1 MPLTNQP
8 SNTAAEVKPLG
19 RLATR
24 YRAAMEKQSL
34 VKGGV
39 AGGIMDQQQYAGTM
53 KRKADISPLK
63 HEHGTKRL
71 ALGNLTNAEASASNI
86 ASGATGGGFLKN
98 KTINKLQKPLSQMVQ
113 QLTIRNRNNCDGKK
127 QSKADTQSH
136 MYTKPDVNGPEI
148 KGATKILTRAAMRQQ
163 QQQQQQQQQAQR
175 TLDHGTAKENVLPS
189 AVNVSEQKLPG
200 PPAPKMTKVFD
211 AKRTNVAISPAKPE
225 PSKKRSERASSP
237 SGKGT
242 SGPAVAMAA
251 GQTANKMKTRLS
263 SEFESDNSL
272 YVTALDFSNEDA
284 TGGGAVRASEAAS
297 NARAIAAMAKEANAQ
312 TKKVTAKVIVITEG
326 PPAGNR
332 KHLDKPDVVAMEVVK
347 SDKSELAIGES
358 CPEKGKQV
366 VDTTVVDSSPRK
378 RTPADV
384 EDFDKANWN
393 DIYQVSHYAQDIFE
407 YLRERESSYI
417 VTDYMERQPYITR
430 FMRSV
435 LIDWMVECQE
445 SFELNHETL
454 YLGVKI
460 VDIYLSLVVIQ
471 RERLQLVAAAALL
484 IAAKYD
490 ERIPPTV
497 DDFIYICDGA
507 YDRPE
512 LIKMERTV
520 FQTIGYDL
528 GIPLSYRFLR
538 RYARVNR
545 IPMPILTLARYILE
559 TSLMEYNT
567 VLMLDSKLACAA
579 LFIALRMNNKPGWNP
594 TLEFYS
600 GYKIA
605 DFKDVVISLNMCMMH
620 PKTTLNTV
628 RQKYS
633 HELFYGVAKCPVIPS
648 LEKLFDGAVPAD
660 DTVFK
665 MPTAISTTTGG
676 AGSCGQ
682 REHSKKGGD

>member
-8 SNTAAEVKPLG
+8 SNTAADVKPLG

-34 VKGGV
+34 LKG
-39 AGGIMDQQQYAGTM
+39 AGAGMDQQHAGTM

-127 QSKADTQSH
+127 QSSKAVTQSH

-163 QQQQQQQQQAQR
+163 QQQQQQAQK
-175 TLDHGTAKENVLPS
+175 TVDHDAAKENLLPS
-189 AVNVSEQKLPG
+189 ENLSSSTAVNASEQKLLV
-200 PPAPKMTKVFD
+200 PPVTKMTK
-211 AKRTNVAISPAKPE
+211 ALETKRTNIATSPTKLE
-225 PSKKRSERASSP
+225 PNKKRSETASSP
-237 SGKGT
+237 LGKNT
-242 SGPAVAMAA
+242 SGPAVTVAT
-251 GQTANKMKTRLS
+251 GITNKVKTRLS
-263 SEFESDNSL
+263 SEFESDSSL
-272 YVTALDFSNEDA
+272 YVTALDFFNEDP
-284 TGGGAVRASEAAS
+284 TGGTGRAAEAAS

-312 TKKVTAKVIVITEG
+312 TKKVTAKVIVITDG

-332 KHLDKPDVVAMEVVK
+332 KHLDKPDSVAIEAK
-347 SDKSELAIGES
+347 SKKSEISIGES
-358 CPEKGKQV
+358 VPEKEKQT
-366 VDTTVVDSSPRK
+366 DAVVDSSPRK

-417 VTDYMERQPYITR
+417 VPDYMEKQPYVTKW
-430 FMRSV
+430 MRAV
-435 LIDWMVECQE
+435 LVDWMVEIQE

-520 FQTIGYDL
+520 FRTIGYDL

-545 IPMPILTLARYILE
+545 VPMPILTLARYILE

-600 GYKIA
+600 GYKMA

-633 HELFYGVAKCPVIPS
+633 HELFFGVAKCPVIPS

-660 DTVFK
+660 ASVFK
-665 MPTAISTTTGG
+665 MPTAISTATG
-676 AGSCGQ
+676 AVGSCGQ
-682 REHSKKGGD
+682 QEQSKKDGD

>member
-8 SNTAAEVKPLG
+8 SNTAADVKPLG

-24 YRAAMEKQSL
+24 YRAAMEKQGL
-34 VKGGV
+34 VKGV
-39 AGGIMDQQQYAGTM
+39 VGGMVDQQQHAGTM

-71 ALGNLTNAEASASNI
+71 ALGNLTNAEASSSNI
-86 ASGATGGGFLKN
+86 ASGTTGGGFLKN

-113 QLTIRNRNNCDGKK
+113 QLTIRNRSNCDGKK
-127 QSKADTQSH
+127 QSSKVDTQSH

-163 QQQQQQQQQAQR
+163 QQQQQQTQK
-175 TLDHGTAKENVLPS
+175 TLDHGAAKENMLPS
-189 AVNVSEQKLPG
+189 GKISSSTTVTASEPNLPA
-200 PPAPKMTKVFD
+200 PLAPKMAKALDT
-211 AKRTNVAISPAKPE
+211 KRTNVAMSPAKLE
-225 PSKKRSERASSP
+225 PSKKRSEKLSSP
-237 SGKGT
+237 SGKNT
-242 SGPAVAMAA
+242 SGGPTVAVA
-251 GQTANKMKTRLS
+251 GGTTNKVKTRLS

-272 YVTALDFSNEDA
+272 YVTALDFSNEDT
-284 TGGGAVRASEAAS
+284 TGGAGRASEAAS
-297 NARAIAAMAKEANAQ
+297 NARALAAMAKEANAQ

-332 KHLDKPDVVAMEVVK
+332 KHLDKPDVLGSEKAELTVA
-347 SDKSELAIGES
+347 ES
-358 CPEKGKQV
+358 SPEKEKQT
-366 VDTTVVDSSPRK
+366 DAAVVDSSPRK

-384 EDFDKANWN
+384 EDFDQANWN
-393 DIYQVSHYAQDIFE
+393 DIYQVSNYAQDIFE
-407 YLRERESSYI
+407 YLRERESSYTI
-417 VTDYMERQPYITR
+417 PDYMERQPYVTKW
-430 FMRSV
+430 MRAV
-435 LIDWMVECQE
+435 LVDWMVEIQE

-460 VDIYLSLVVIQ
+460 VDMYLSLVVIQ

-490 ERIPPTV
+490 ERIPPTL

-512 LIKMERTV
+512 LMKMERTV
-520 FQTIGYDL
+520 FRTIGYDL

-545 IPMPILTLARYILE
+545 VPMPILTLARYILE

-605 DFKDVVISLNMCMMH
+605 DFKDVVITLNMCMMQ
-620 PKTTLNTV
+620 PKSTLHTV

-633 HELFYGVAKCPVIPS
+633 HELFYGVAKCPIIPN
-648 LEKLFDGAVPAD
+648 LEKLFDGAVPAEGA
-660 DTVFK
+660 VFK
-665 MPTAISTTTGG
+665 MPAAISTTTGG
-676 AGSCGQ
+676 VGSCGQ
-682 REHSKKGGD
+682 REQSKKGGD